1 MILLII
7 WMDFQYRF
15 HEVVQPCL
23 WCKTSV
29 AFEKEAYKEA
39 GEIIDP
45 GKITPEWLLDFVPT
59 AEGFYSFLEN
69 RYIYQYRDHLG
80 NARVSYAKNSA
91 GVLEI
96 TDTNNYYPFGLN
108 HIGQEEDF

>member
-45 GKITPEWLLDFVPT
+45 GKIIPEWLLDFVPT
-59 AEGFYSFLEN
+59 AEGFYSFFRKPL
-69 RYIYQYRDHLG
+69 YLPI
-80 NARVSYAKNSA
+80 
-91 GVLEI
+91 
-96 TDTNNYYPFGLN
+96 
-108 HIGQEEDF
+108 